1 MQSYDIIII
10 GAGIVGAMVARTLA
24 RYDLDVLWIEKES
37 DICTGATAANSAIV
51 HGGYDAMPGSLKAKT
66 NIAGNAMWDQLAAEL
81 QFPFARTGT
90 YVVAIGAEELA
101 ALDELK
107 QRGDAG
113 GVPTEIIS
121 GEEMQR
127 REPSINPN
135 VSGALYCP
143 TGGICDPWAATIAA
157 AENAVMN
164 GVELRLNTA
173 FEDFIWE
180 SESANE
186 RMSESANQR
195 IGESANQRIGES
207 ASQRIGESA
216 NQGIGESSKIQNPK
230 SKIVGVQTN
239 RGAFYARWVVNAAG
253 LFADEVMHKAGVRP
267 EFRITPRRGE
277 YYVMDGAKVQIN
289 NVLFPVPSKVS
300 KGILVTTTLHGNAL
314 VGPNAEE
321 IDDKTD
327 VAVTAEGMHEI
338 WDGAQKLAPGL
349 SQRDVIATFAGL
361 RPGGNAPCAGC
372 AAPYN
377 KDFVIEIPDTVA
389 GFVNLGGMESPAL
402 TAAPAIAERVVA
414 LLQGA
419 GEVLHEKAGWN
430 PIRPARPV
438 FRRLD
443 REAQAALIARDP
455 RYGRVICRC
464 ETVTEGEIVA
474 EIHAPI
480 PATTYDAIKRRTW
493 LGTGRCLGGFDMPRV
508 VDILARELGMSALE
522 VSKKGEGSEF
532 IVRRT
537 KQV

>member
-1 MQSYDIIII
+1 MQQYDIIII
-10 GAGIVGAMVARTLA
+10 GAGIVGSMVARTLS
-24 RYDLDVLWIEKES
+24 RYDLDILWIEKES

-51 HGGYDAMPGSLKAKT
+51 HGGYDAMPGSLKAKM

-107 QRGDAG
+107 RRGDAG

-121 GEEMQR
+121 GAAMRE
-127 REPSINPN
+127 REPSINAE

-173 FEDFIWE
+173 FEDFIWD
-180 SESANE
+180 
-186 RMSESANQR
+186 SESANQR
-195 IGESANQRIGES
+195 IS
-207 ASQRIGESA
+207 ESA
-216 NQGIGESSKIQNPK
+216 NQGIGET
-230 SKIVGVQTN
+230 SKIVGVKTN
-239 RGAFYARWVVNAAG
+239 QGDFYARWIINAAG

-267 EFRITPRRGE
+267 EFHITPRRGE
-277 YYVMDGAKVQIN
+277 YYVMDRIKVQIN

-300 KGILVTTTLHGNAL
+300 KGNLVTTTLHGNTL
-314 VGPNAEE
+314 VGPNAKE
-321 IDDKTD
+321 IADKTD
-327 VAVTAEGMHEI
+327 VAVTAEGMREI
-338 WDGAQKLAPGL
+338 WDGAQKLVPGL

-361 RPGGNAPCAGC
+361 RPGGNAPCIGC
-372 AAPYN
+372 ATPYN
-377 KDFVIEIPDTVA
+377 KDFIIEIPENVA

-419 GEVLHEKAGWN
+419 GVDLRVKADWN

-438 FRRLD
+438 FRHLD
-443 REAQAALIARDP
+443 RKAQAALIAQDS

-508 VDILARELGMSALE
+508 VDILARELGVAPLS

-532 IVRRT
+532 LHRRT
-537 KQV
+537 KA

>member
-1 MQSYDIIII
+1 MQQHDIIII
-10 GAGIVGAMVARTLA
+10 GAGVVGSMVARMLS
-24 RYDLDVLWIEKES
+24 RYDLDILWIEKAS
-37 DICTGATAANSAIV
+37 DICMGATAANSAIV
-51 HGGYDAMPGSLKAKT
+51 HGGYDAMPGSLKAET

-90 YVVAIGAEELA
+90 YVVAIGPEELA

-107 QRGDAG
+107 RRGDAG

-121 GEEMQR
+121 GEAMRE
-127 REPSINPN
+127 REPDINPD

-157 AENAVMN
+157 AENAVTN

-180 SESANE
+180 SESANKI
-186 RMSESANQR
+186 
-195 IGESANQRIGES
+195 IGVKT
-207 ASQRIGESA
+207 
-216 NQGIGESSKIQNPK
+216 NQGNFH
-230 SKIVGVQTN
+230 T
-239 RGAFYARWVVNAAG
+239 RWIINAAG
-253 LFADEVMHKAGVRP
+253 LYADEVMHKAGVRP
-267 EFRITPRRGE
+267 EFTITPRRGE
-277 YYVMDGAKVQIN
+277 YYVMDRAKVQIN

-300 KGILVTTTLHGNAL
+300 KGILVTATLHGNAL
-314 VGPNAEE
+314 IGPNAEE

-327 VAVTAEGMHEI
+327 VAVTADGMHEI
-338 WDGAQKLAPGL
+338 WEGAQKLVPGL

-361 RPGGNAPCAGC
+361 RPGGNAPCLNC
-372 AAPYN
+372 EVPYN
-377 KDFVIEIPDTVA
+377 KDFVIEIPGNVT

-402 TAAPAIAERVVA
+402 TAAPAIAEKVVA

-419 GEVLHEKAGWN
+419 GEDLHAKADWN

-438 FRRLD
+438 FRHLD
-443 REAQAALIARDP
+443 REAQAALIAQDP

-480 PATTYDAIKRRTW
+480 PAITYDAIKRRTW

-508 VDILARELGMSALE
+508 VDILARELGESLLE
-522 VSKKGEGSEF
+522 ISKKGEGSEF
-532 IVRRT
+532 LYRKT
-537 KQV
+537 KA